1 MESLFHRQHLHR
13 GFLPCQTDLTPW
25 SPAPGQPS
33 CRGASDGTKLWGS
46 IWLGSRALAEAGAM
60 LVLKLV
66 LPRAATPPATLP
78 ESFKNSKK
86 CISLILQHI
95 PGQNLSLMNYRQINS
110 WLQFEQDFHLLFLN
124 SREVLQSEIVQVW
137 FAHSS
142 QQLNSWYKNLPWRAR
157 LLQNPTAFCR
167 TSTHW

>member
-1 MESLFHRQHLHR
+1 
-13 GFLPCQTDLTPW
+13 
-25 SPAPGQPS
+25 
-33 CRGASDGTKLWGS
+33 
-46 IWLGSRALAEAGAM
+46 M

-137 FAHSS
+137 FAHKQSAVEFLVQKSS
-142 QQLNSWYKNLPWRAR
+142 LKGKALTKSNCF
-157 LLQNPTAFCR
+157 LQNIYTLIGVQGSLPAK
-167 TSTHW
+167 S